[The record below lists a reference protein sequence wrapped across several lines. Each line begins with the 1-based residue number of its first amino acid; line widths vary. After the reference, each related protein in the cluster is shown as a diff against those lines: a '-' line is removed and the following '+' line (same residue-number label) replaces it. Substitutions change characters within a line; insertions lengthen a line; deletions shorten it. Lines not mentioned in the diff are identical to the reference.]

1 MMYATIE
8 QSRLYPP
15 VYQTEQDLGREVV
28 LVKLSNEARVSAWDQ
43 VDTWLKTHDSI
54 GNADLRLILNTD
66 NMTKAS
72 KMLRA
77 WVDAGLLAPTGTSP
91 QNRRYWRKKSA
102 DVLVDLTSAL
112 SRRPGK

>member
-1 MMYATIE
+1 MMYATME
-8 QSRLYPP
+8 QSHLYPP
-15 VYQTEQDLGREVV
+15 VYQTEQELGREAV
-28 LVKLSNEARVSAWDQ
+28 LVKLLNEARVSAWDQ

-77 WVDAGLLAPTGTSP
+77 WVDAGLLVPTGTSP
-91 QNRRYWRKKSA
+91 QNRRYRRKKLA
-102 DVLVDLTSAL
+102 DLWLDLASAL
-112 SRRPGK
+112 SKSPGK